1 MSWGGEDLP
10 EATLCSL
17 RSKCLCKASGAVH
30 LVSTLI
36 LQMIGLQWAGNE
48 TELLPGMMREGRI
61 GALGVAGVEIIFFM
75 AAHMVLCF
83 GILCC
88 VLDL

>member
-1 MSWGGEDLP
+1 MS
-10 EATLCSL
+10 TF
-17 RSKCLCKASGAVH
+17 
-30 LVSTLI
+30 I

-48 TELLPGMMREGRI
+48 TELLPGMTREGRF
-61 GALGVAGVEIIFFM
+61 GALGVAGVELIFFM

-83 GILCC
+83 GIVCC